1 MALIGNILKTAFNI
15 GKGVLG
21 LKVAEATGVPVATVE
36 QVFKK
41 AQEIADSD
49 KEIQLAWLEAEKE
62 IFGSYAELK
71 TTFEKVIRSVIRP
84 VVTLTFTALDAW
96 TIISKQPFTK
106 ELWILSLLTIGS
118 WFGQKLFTNVK
129 DAFGGNNAR

>member
-21 LKVAEATGVPVATVE
+21 LKVAEATGVPVASVE
-36 QVFKK
+36 LIFKK

-62 IFGSYAELK
+62 ILGSYAELK
-71 TTFEKVIRSVIRP
+71 TTFEKVLRSIVFHI
-84 VVTLTFTALDAW
+84 VKLWACGMVTWSAVTHNALDPKILGACLL
-96 TIISKQPFTK
+96 IIV
-106 ELWILSLLTIGS
+106 GS
-118 WFGQKLFTNVK
+118 VGHRIYQHFKGE
-129 DAFGGNNAR
+129 A